1 MNVKS
6 IREDKE
12 NFNKTTYKYSIPLQV
27 KRKISSIDSGIEYF
41 LKIVYTVPKI
51 CDLYGSYDEF
61 IQVVSDT
68 VAERMYNYHFSDL
81 DDMSEEWEKIYHGI
95 MDYIDIT
102 WGDRLEEYFENG
114 CNKENVL
121 KEEYNLPA
129 QVRRRVNLSDDNI
142 ILLLRDRLLR
152 EPFIKRR
159 KFNIEDEL
167 SEVAYGMMHDAG
179 IYDTEY
185 YTKEIQNAIRD
196 YLIDNFGEY
205 GQNFH
210 DELYNGDDDER
221 YIFYKHADRN
231 GGNGFTEGIT
241 GWYNFLH
248 KYGYWFPM
256 IDWPEVKEKL
266 KSMLRGQKLLLS
278 SPGDSNNGDWGYYF
292 SISMK

>member
-6 IREDKE
+6 IKEDQE
-12 NFNKTTYKYSIPLQV
+12 NFRKTTYKYSIPLQV
-27 KRKISSIDSGIEYF
+27 KRKISVIDYGVQYLLNGSYN
-41 LKIVYTVPKI
+41 TRRI
-51 CDLYGSYDEF
+51 CVDYAAYDEF
-61 IQVVSDT
+61 IQVISEA
-68 VAERMYNYHFSDL
+68 VAENVGIYFFPNL
-81 DDMSEEWEKIYHGI
+81 DDQSKEWENIYYGI
-95 MDYIDIT
+95 LQYVDIT
-102 WGDRLEEYFENG
+102 WGDRLEEHFESI
-114 CNKENVL
+114 CNKGEII
-121 KEEYNLPA
+121 KEEFSLPPFA
-129 QVRRRVNLSDDNI
+129 RRRIDLSDNNI
-142 ILLLRDRLLR
+142 ILLLRDRFLR

-221 YIFYKHADRN
+221 YIFYKHADRH

-241 GWYNFLH
+241 GWYEFLH
-248 KYGYWFPM
+248 KKGYWLPM

-266 KSMLRGQKLLLS
+266 KSMPRGQKLLLS